1 MATIAADVQAE
12 RAELEREIGGRT
24 VLSVFLDTVRAHP
37 DEPALH
43 WRTHEGWKSLSWS
56 EYRDRVRQVA
66 YGLRAGGFKPG
77 GFAVIMAR
85 NRPEHVI
92 ADLGVLFARGVP
104 VSLYNT
110 SAPEQIAYIA
120 GHCEAT
126 VAFVEDDFG
135 PRFDAVRD
143 QLPALRRIVSVDR
156 DWDALLQQGRE
167 AAAGDSGWFEAALDE
182 VGPDDLATLIYTS
195 GTTGP
200 PKGVMDAHR
209 NVLWMIASTNH
220 TGIPGRSEDRHLS
233 YLPLAHAFERSV
245 GHWNQ
250 LWCGYQTFFCPD
262 PLKLFEYSA
271 EVHPTLLIGS
281 PRVWEKL
288 QAGMLAAIAADAA
301 DERRTAVQHAIEIGR
316 QLTRCRERGEE
327 PPHEI
332 AAAAERAAPVWYAI
346 RAKVGL
352 DECRIGVTGAA
363 PISPDVI
370 EFFRAIDLPL
380 VEGWGMSECT
390 VGGTVN
396 ELGKERI
403 GTVGRRD
410 FGVELRL
417 AEDGE
422 LLLRGGNIMKGY
434 YKDPEQTAETIDSEG
449 WLHTGD
455 IARIDEDGYVTIVD
469 RKKELIIT
477 SGGKNI
483 SPANIENLLK
493 QHPLVG
499 QAAAIGDRRSYVT
512 ALIVLDPDV
521 APAWARSHGI
531 EFGSVADLAA
541 DERVL
546 AEVRKAV
553 DAANEHLSR
562 AEQVKRFKVLPE
574 EWTVESEVL
583 TPTLKLKRRV
593 INEKYEN
600 EIASLYSSGGL

>member
-1 MATIAADVQAE
+1 LIA
-12 RAELEREIGGRT
+12 GRT
-24 VLSVFLDTVRAHP
+24 VLSVFLDTVHAHP
-37 DEPALH
+37 ELPALH
-43 WRTHEGWKSLSWS
+43 WRTDEGWKSMTWS
-56 EYRDRVRQVA
+56 DYRHRVREVA
-66 YGLRAGGFKPG
+66 CGLRALGFKPG
-77 GFAVIMAR
+77 SFAVVMAR

-110 SAPEQIAYIA
+110 LAPDQIAYIA
-120 GHCEAT
+120 GHCEAA
-126 VAFVEDDFG
+126 VAFVDDEFLSRLA
-135 PRFDAVRD
+135 PVRD
-143 QLPALRRIVSVDR
+143 RLPALKRIVSIQS
-156 DWDALLQQGRE
+156 DWEELGRQGRE
-167 AAAGDSGWFEAALDE
+167 EAKRDPAWFEAALEE
-182 VGPDDLATLIYTS
+182 VGPEDLATLIYTS

-209 NVLWMIASTNH
+209 NVLWMAASSNKR
-220 TGIPGRSEDRHLS
+220 GVRPEPDDRHIS
-233 YLPLAHAFERSV
+233 YLPLAHAFERFV

-250 LWCGYQTFFCPD
+250 VYSGYQTFFCPD
-262 PLKLFEYSA
+262 PLKLFEYAA
-271 EVHPTLLIGS
+271 EVHPTVLIGS

-288 QAGMLAAIAADAA
+288 QAGILAAIAADPSE
-301 DERRTAVQHAIEIGR
+301 ERQAAVQQAIEVGR
-316 QLTRCRERGEE
+316 QVARYRTRGQE
-327 PPHEI
+327 PPPELSE
-332 AAAAERAAPVWYAI
+332 AAERAAPVWYAI

-352 DECRIGVTGAA
+352 DECRGGITGAA

-390 VGGTVN
+390 VGGTIN
-396 ELGKERI
+396 ELGRERI
-403 GTVGRRD
+403 GTVGTRN
-410 FGVELRL
+410 FGVELKV

-434 YKDPEQTAETIDSEG
+434 YKDPDKTAETIDSDG

-455 IARIDEDGYVTIVD
+455 IARIDDDGYVTIVD

-499 QAAAIGDRRSYVT
+499 QAAAIGDRRSYIT
-512 ALIVLDPDV
+512 ALIVLDPDG
-521 APAWARSHGI
+521 APAWARSRGI
-531 EFGSVADLAA
+531 EFRSIADLAS
-541 DERVL
+541 DQRVL
-546 AEVRKAV
+546 AEVQKAV
-553 DAANEHLSR
+553 DAANQHLSHP
-562 AEQVKRFKVLPE
+562 EQVKRFKLLPD

-593 INEKYEN
+593 VNEKYAE
-600 EIASLYSSGGL
+600 EIASLYS

>member
-1 MATIAADVQAE
+1 MATVTRDVQAE
-12 RAELEREIGGRT
+12 RADLDRMIAGKT
-24 VLSVFLDTVRAHP
+24 VLSVFLDTVRAHA
-37 DEPALH
+37 DRPALH
-43 WRTHEGWKSLSWS
+43 RRTDAGWKSMTWS
-56 EYRDRVRQVA
+56 EYRDRVRELA
-66 YGLRAGGFKPG
+66 HGLRANGFKPG
-77 GFAVIMAR
+77 SFAVIMAR

-126 VAFVEDDFG
+126 VAFVEDAAFLA
-135 PRFDAVRD
+135 RFEAVGE
-143 QLPALRRIVSVDR
+143 QLPALKRIVSLET
-156 DWDALLQQGRE
+156 DWDELLRQGRE
-167 AAAGDSGWFEAALDE
+167 DAKRDRDWFEAALDE
-182 VGPDDLATLIYTS
+182 VGPEDLATLIYTS

-209 NVLWMIASTNH
+209 NVLWMAASANRRGTMPE
-220 TGIPGRSEDRHLS
+220 PGDRHIS
-233 YLPLAHAFERSV
+233 YLPLAHAFERFV

-250 LWCGYQTFFCPD
+250 VYGGYQTFFCPE
-262 PLKLFEYSA
+262 PLKLFEYAA
-271 EVHPTLLIGS
+271 EVHPTVMIGS

-288 QAGMLAAIAADAA
+288 QAGLLAAIAADPS
-301 DERRTAVQHAIEIGR
+301 DERRTAIQQAIEVGR
-316 QLTRCRERGEE
+316 RVAPYKTRGEE
-327 PPHEI
+327 PPPEL
-332 AAAAERAAPVWYAI
+332 AAAAERASPVWYAI

-352 DECRIGVTGAA
+352 DECKGGVTGAA
-363 PISPDVI
+363 PISPEVI
-370 EFFRAIDLPL
+370 EFFRAIDIPL

-390 VGGTVN
+390 VGGTQN
-396 ELGKERI
+396 DLGQERI
-403 GTVGRRD
+403 GTVGKSNY
-410 FGVELRL
+410 GTELRV

-434 YKDPEQTAETIDSEG
+434 YKDPEKTAETIDSEG

-499 QAAAIGDRRSYVT
+499 QAAAIGDRRSYLA

-521 APAWARSHGI
+521 APAWARSQGI
-531 EFGSVADLAA
+531 EFGSLADLAA

-546 AEVRKAV
+546 AEIQKAV

-562 AEQVKRFKVLPE
+562 PEQVKRFKVLPE
-574 EWTVESEVL
+574 EWTVESDVL

-593 INEKYEN
+593 INEKYAE
-600 EIASLYSSGGL
+600 EIGSLYS